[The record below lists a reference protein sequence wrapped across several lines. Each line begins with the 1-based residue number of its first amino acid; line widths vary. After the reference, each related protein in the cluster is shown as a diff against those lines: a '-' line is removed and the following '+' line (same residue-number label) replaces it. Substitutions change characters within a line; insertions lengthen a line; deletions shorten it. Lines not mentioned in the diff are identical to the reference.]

1 MTECAA
7 NASRPGVYILTTGG
21 SIDKIYTL
29 QGEMEI
35 GPPAARELLE
45 RAGAT
50 GHTILPVLAK
60 DSLDLTSE
68 DRDRLA
74 ELVNGCPPGAAVV
87 ITHGTDTMPETGR
100 HLLKHT
106 GHTGHTDHKTVVIT
120 GALQPAAM
128 SHSDAAFNLGS
139 AILAAQTLP
148 PGVYVVMHGTVFDV
162 ATVRKD
168 KAQGRFV

>member
-1 MTECAA
+1 M
-7 NASRPGVYILTTGG
+7 LTTGG

-35 GPPAARELLE
+35 GPPTAGELLE
-45 RAGAT
+45 RAGVT
-50 GHTILPVLAK
+50 SYSIVPMLTK
-60 DSLDLTSE
+60 DSLDVTAE

-74 ELVNGCPPGAAVV
+74 ELVNGCPPGTAVV
-87 ITHGTDTMPETGR
+87 ITHGTDTMPQTGR
-100 HLLKHT
+100 HLLEHI
-106 GHTGHTDHKTVVIT
+106 GHTDKTIVLT

-139 AILAAQTLP
+139 AILAARTHP
-148 PGVYVVMHGTVFDV
+148 PGVYVVMHGTVFNV

-168 KAQGRFV
+168 KTQGRFV

>member
-1 MTECAA
+1 M
-7 NASRPGVYILTTGG
+7 LTTGG

-35 GPPAARELLE
+35 GPPAAGALLE
-45 RAGAT
+45 WAGVT
-50 GHTILPVLAK
+50 GHSIVPVLTK
-60 DSLDLTSE
+60 DSLDLTSA

-74 ELVNGCPPGAAVV
+74 ELVDGCPPEAAVV
-87 ITHGTDTMPETGR
+87 ITHGPDTMPETGR
-100 HLLKHT
+100 YLLKRI
-106 GHTGHTDHKTVVIT
+106 GHTDAKTVVLT
-120 GALQPAAM
+120 GAVQPAAM

-139 AILAAQTLP
+139 AVLAARTLL

-168 KAQGRFV
+168 KTRGRFV

>member
-1 MTECAA
+1 MTEHGADAA
-7 NASRPGVYILTTGG
+7 GLEVYVLTTGG

-35 GPPAARELLE
+35 GPSAAGELLE
-45 RAGAT
+45 RAGLT
-50 GHTILPVLAK
+50 NHSIVPVLTK
-60 DSLDLTSE
+60 DSLDLTPE

-74 ELVNGCPPGAAVV
+74 ELVDGCPPGAAVV

-100 HLLKHT
+100 HLLKHI
-106 GHTGHTDHKTVVIT
+106 GHTDKTVVLT

-139 AILAAQTLP
+139 AVIAARTCP
-148 PGVYVVMHGTVFDV
+148 PGVYVVMHGTVFDA